1 MPRNLYWDSCV
12 FLSWINAVPERVP
25 MLETIFDE
33 ARRKDVVI
41 YTSTVSMTEVAYAAT
56 EKDARKLDDAVERAI
71 DELFGDRDVI
81 RVVEYHE
88 LIAREARRKI
98 RQAITNGWSLKPMD
112 AIHLATATRV
122 SADELQTYDEPL
134 LKYKGAMGF
143 TIRQPVSLSPR
154 LDLGDRGSLQQ
165 QP

>member
-1 MPRNLYWDSCV
+1 
-12 FLSWINAVPERVP
+12 
-25 MLETIFDE
+25 
-33 ARRKDVVI
+33 
-41 YTSTVSMTEVAYAAT
+41 MTEVAYAAT